1 MCLSTVYE
9 RRKDEKDACL
19 LRNVA
24 KVQIDPEQIV
34 FTDLMGARSRAR
46 AAESCCTVENSAGW
60 NAHWPWSSRLN
71 RPKIGF
77 SSLFG
82 QSRLCR
88 N

>member
-34 FTDLMGARSRAR
+34 FTDLMGAR
-46 AAESCCTVENSAGW
+46 TVYTG
-60 NAHWPWSSRLN
+60 RLY
-71 RPKIGF
+71 KIDRK
-77 SSLFG
+77 SVV
-82 QSRLCR
+82 
-88 N
+88 